1 MFMIKLKQ
9 AKKGIILIFLSRA
22 IPHKKTSEILPW
34 FSDIKMM
41 LSNKS

>member
-22 IPHKKTSEILPW
+22 LPHKKTSEILPL
-34 FSDIKMM
+34 FSDIKVII
-41 LSNKS
+41 SNKS